1 MGHTTIKATAY
12 YYNLVPLFA
21 DQLNELSGSGLTE
34 ILPDLT
40 DYLSLIHIFGPREV
54 RTLQRGPEDDEGIR
68 ILAAHPGRMGRE
80 RPQLQRTDCLLYTS
94 LEPFEEVL

>member
-1 MGHTTIKATAY
+1 MVWQTSLSQSHYGHTTIKATAY

-40 DYLSLIHIFGPREV
+40 DY
-54 RTLQRGPEDDEGIR
+54 
-68 ILAAHPGRMGRE
+68 
-80 RPQLQRTDCLLYTS
+80 YTN
-94 LEPFEEVL
+94 EEE

>member
-1 MGHTTIKATAY
+1 MSSAIISAEHGCHIISAGFGRCFLMPKQESTNTWKYVGPEWFDKLLYLSRTMGHTTIKATAY

-40 DYLSLIHIFGPREV
+40 DY
-54 RTLQRGPEDDEGIR
+54 
-68 ILAAHPGRMGRE
+68 
-80 RPQLQRTDCLLYTS
+80 YTN
-94 LEPFEEVL
+94 EEE

>member
-1 MGHTTIKATAY
+1 MLPAEAAKPRQPQLYRTQEAETPRRPKWFDKLLYLSRTMGHTTIKATAY

-40 DYLSLIHIFGPREV
+40 DY
-54 RTLQRGPEDDEGIR
+54 
-68 ILAAHPGRMGRE
+68 
-80 RPQLQRTDCLLYTS
+80 YTN
-94 LEPFEEVL
+94 EEE